1 MRFGI
6 TIFLIFT
13 ITVISNAQIVS
24 SCLSEAQLLNLQ
36 ILSYDGVN
44 NYLTNEG
51 WSRNIDNVNQT
62 NRYFGYNLEYSV
74 VIWEKRNT
82 GYFEGKLYLYYQTD
96 KPNLL
101 VYQALNECFDELR
114 NLQPKNSQKKTQNRD
129 YISYSSFKK
138 DGIII
143 DFRNYKTDNST
154 LRFSILIYNE
164 SSLNEQIQIVK
175 DRIAAEIARKKAE
188 EEARI
193 KAESDR
199 QRSIQFAMISGDSLL
214 LESKFDEAITQY
226 NLAKKYL
233 KKAEKSLLKKIES
246 DIQNSQKNKNRV
258 TIENSISEGDN
269 FYNQKKFDTAL
280 LKYEYALLFYNS
292 NPSNFDSDLIDTKI
306 RGKITN
312 TKATIGVIVKRGTF
326 QSYLKENPKGFYAF
340 RDKNYKIIETM
351 ISELKRSGNVS
362 YKTVIKFDTLGND
375 NSYIKIES
383 SSNKN
388 INPFINSISSTDLAP
403 IRELGYF
410 IPAIEELPFNIS
422 WNTYNLRANSRLSK
436 IQIEPAENVP
446 SNYNY
451 NIESFINKQNFK
463 NGIYKFEASEKIINE
478 KTFRDLNLIKY
489 RNNSGPLNSIYSM
502 VLPGWGTSKVADT
515 KKGAGRMTLFL
526 LSAAISVGSKIYS
539 DSEYNKYKRA
549 INQTDGGKLYY
560 ESANIAN
567 KVFLISG
574 GIAAVIYVYDI
585 SWVFGKGIKNVS
597 HSKEFKNKLKNG
609 PIKVIDSPL
618 KPS

>member
-1 MRFGI
+1 MRNSI
-6 TIFLIFT
+6 TLILILT
-13 ITVISNAQIVS
+13 ITVFSKAQKVS
-24 SCLSEAQLLNLQ
+24 TCLTESQLLNLQ
-36 ILSYDGVN
+36 TLSYDGVN

-74 VIWEKRNT
+74 AIWEKRNT

-143 DFRNYKTDNST
+143 DFRNYKTDNSA

-199 QRSIQFAMISGDSLL
+199 QRSIQSAMISGDSLL

-233 KKAEKSLLKKIES
+233 KKAEISLLKKIES

-312 TKATIGVIVKRGTF
+312 TKATLGVIVKRGTF

-362 YKTVIKFDTLGND
+362 YKTVIKFDTLGN
-375 NSYIKIES
+375 NESYIKINS
-383 SSNKN
+383 LSRKN
-388 INPFINSISSTDLAP
+388 IVPYINRINISDLTP
-403 IRELGYF
+403 NRELDYF
-410 IPAIEELPFNIS
+410 IPSIEELPFNIS
-422 WNTYNLRANSRLSK
+422 WNTYNLRVNSRSSK
-436 IQIEPAENVP
+436 IQIVSVENVP
-446 SNYNY
+446 SYFNN
-451 NIESFINKQNFK
+451 NIGSFINQQNFR
-463 NGIYKFEASEKIINE
+463 NGIYKFEVVEKKVND
-478 KTFRDLNLIKY
+478 KMFSDLKLIKY
-489 RNNSGPLNSIYSM
+489 RNNSGPLNSIYSL
-502 VLPGWGTSKVADT
+502 VLPGWGTSKVTDG
-515 KKGAGRMTLFL
+515 KKGKGRLTLFL
-526 LSAAISVGSKIYS
+526 LSSALSVGSKIYS
-539 DSEYNKYKRA
+539 DSEYKKYRGTT
-549 INQTDGGKLYY
+549 NQIEAEKFY
-560 ESANIAN
+560 ETANIAN
-567 KVFLISG
+567 KVFLLSI
-574 GIAAVIYVYDI
+574 GITGVIYIHDFF
-585 SWVFGKGIKNVS
+585 WVFGKGIKNNNQ
-597 HSKEFKNKLKNG
+597 SKEFKSKLKNG
-609 PIKVIDSPL
+609 SIKVIDSPL